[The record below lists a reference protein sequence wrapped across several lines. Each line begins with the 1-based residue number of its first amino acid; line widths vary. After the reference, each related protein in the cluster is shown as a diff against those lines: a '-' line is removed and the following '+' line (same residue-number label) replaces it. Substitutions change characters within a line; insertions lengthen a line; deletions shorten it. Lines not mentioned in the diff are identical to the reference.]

1 MTSDGS
7 DQIGPSA
14 LFAQTF
20 LLVLYQLLSSVL
32 LLHLFVRLF
41 VCLFFLFA
49 CFFLSFFLSLTNW
62 LVQGWSVG
70 WSVGRSIDRLVVGR
84 KCSYAHLNICVRNM
98 RDTNVKYDIIVYFV
112 FIR

>member
-1 MTSDGS
+1 M
-7 DQIGPSA
+7 
-14 LFAQTF
+14 
-20 LLVLYQLLSSVL
+20 L
-32 LLHLFVRLF
+32 LLHLFV
-41 VCLFFLFA
+41 CLFFFCLLVS
-49 CFFLSFFLSLTNW
+49 FFLSFFLSLTDW